1 MNAKLIR
8 MAIVLGLL
16 SVIGPVAID
25 MYLPALPEIGG
36 QLGVTDA
43 SVQLSLMSFMA
54 AFAVGQL
61 IYGPISDMI
70 GRKPPLYIGTL
81 VFIAGSIGCAVA
93 PSVEWLIVS
102 RFIQG
107 IGGCAAMSLP
117 RAIVRDEYTGAEAAQ
132 LFSLIMLVFSIS
144 PILAPLA
151 GSVVIAFGDWRLLF
165 WVMGTVGVFGL
176 ILSVVALKETR
187 PKHLRTESTIGSAI
201 RGYGM
206 LLKDWNF
213 LGLTFIG
220 AFGMSSF
227 MAFIGNSSFVFIEH
241 YGLTPTEY
249 SLAFSVNAISFFA
262 VSQSTGILVKRF
274 GLQRVVRT
282 AVTGF
287 ALSMVLLAGIF
298 VAGIDSMWVLSG
310 LMFIAFG
317 FLGLVLPTTGVL
329 AMEEHGEFAGTA
341 SALMGTLQMVLGA
354 VVMGIVGAFHDGTAL
369 PMVVGFAIC
378 AILAFILTQL
388 TIRTTVTPVV
398 GAPAE

>member
-61 IYGPISDMI
+61 IYGPISDMV

-151 GSVVIAFGDWRLLF
+151 GSIVIAFGDWRLLF
-165 WVMGTVGVFGL
+165 WVMGAVGVFGL
-176 ILSVVALKETR
+176 LLSVVALKETR
-187 PKHLRTESTIGSAI
+187 PRHLRTESTIGGAI
-201 RGYGM
+201 RGYGS

-213 LGLTFIG
+213 MGLTFIG
-220 AFGMSSF
+220 AFGMSAF

-241 YGLTPTEY
+241 YGLTPTQY

-262 VSQSTGILVKRF
+262 VSQSTGFMVKRF
-274 GLQRVVRT
+274 GLQRVVRW

-287 ALSMVLLAGIF
+287 ALSMALLAGIF
-298 VAGIDSMWVLSG
+298 IAGIDSMWVLSG

-354 VVMGIVGAFHDGTAL
+354 VVMGIVGAFHDGTAI
-369 PMVVGFAIC
+369 PMVLGFAVC
-378 AILAFILTQL
+378 AILAFILTQV

>member
-36 QLGVTDA
+36 QLNASTA

-61 IYGPISDMI
+61 IYGPISDMV
-70 GRKPPLYIGTL
+70 GRKPPLYLGTL
-81 VFIAGSIGCAVA
+81 A

-144 PILAPLA
+144 PILAPLS
-151 GSVVIAFGDWRLLF
+151 GSIVIAFGDWRLLF
-165 WVMGTVGVFGL
+165 WVMGAVGVLGL
-176 ILSVVALKETR
+176 ILSAVALRETR
-187 PKHLRTESTIGSAI
+187 PAHLRTESTIGGAI
-201 RGYGM
+201 RGYGT

-220 AFGMSSF
+220 AFGMSAF

-249 SLAFSVNAISFFA
+249 SIAFSVNAISFFA
-262 VSQSTGILVKRF
+262 VSQSTGFMVKRF
-274 GLQRVVRT
+274 GLQRVVRW
-282 AVTGF
+282 AVFGF
-287 ALSMVLLAGIF
+287 AASMALLAAIF
-298 VAGIDSMWVLSG
+298 VAGIDSMWILSG
-310 LMFIAFG
+310 LMFVAFG

-354 VVMGIVGAFHDGTAL
+354 VVMGIVGAFHDGTAI
-369 PMVVGFAIC
+369 PMVLGFAAC
-378 AILAFILTQL
+378 AILAFVLTQV
-388 TIRTTVTPVV
+388 TIRTTATPVV

>member
-36 QLGVTDA
+36 QLGASTS
-43 SVQLSLMSFMA
+43 SVQISLMSFMA

-81 VFIAGSIGCAVA
+81 VFIAGSIGCALA

-165 WVMGTVGVFGL
+165 WVMGAVGVFGL
-176 ILSVVALKETR
+176 ILSIVALKETR
-187 PKHLRTESTIGSAI
+187 PKHLRTESTIGGAI
-201 RGYGM
+201 RGYGS

-220 AFGMSSF
+220 AFGMSAF

-262 VSQSTGILVKRF
+262 VSQSTGFMVKRF

-287 ALSMVLLAGIF
+287 ALSMALLAGIF
-298 VAGIDSMWVLSG
+298 VAGIDSMWILSG

-354 VVMGIVGAFHDGTAL
+354 VVMGIVGAFHDGTAI
-369 PMVVGFAIC
+369 PMVLGFAVC
-378 AILAFILTQL
+378 AILAFILTQV

>member
-36 QLGVTDA
+36 QLGASTS

-81 VFIAGSIGCAVA
+81 VFIAGSIGCALA

-165 WVMGTVGVFGL
+165 WVMGAVGVFGL
-176 ILSVVALKETR
+176 ILSIVALKETR
-187 PKHLRTESTIGSAI
+187 PKHLRTESTIGGAI
-201 RGYGM
+201 RGYGS

-220 AFGMSSF
+220 AFGMSAF

-262 VSQSTGILVKRF
+262 VSQSTGFMVKRF

-287 ALSMVLLAGIF
+287 ALSMALLAGIF
-298 VAGIDSMWVLSG
+298 VAGIDSMWILSG
-310 LMFIAFG
+310 LMFVAFG

-354 VVMGIVGAFHDGTAL
+354 VVMGIVGAFHDGTAI
-369 PMVVGFAIC
+369 PMVLGFAVC
-378 AILAFILTQL
+378 AILAFILTQV

>member
-36 QLGVTDA
+36 QLGASTS
-43 SVQLSLMSFMA
+43 SVQISLMSFMA

-93 PSVEWLIVS
+93 PTVEWLIVS

-165 WVMGTVGVFGL
+165 WVMGAVGVFGL
-176 ILSVVALKETR
+176 ILSIVALKETR

-220 AFGMSSF
+220 AFGMSAF

-241 YGLTPTEY
+241 YGLTPTQY

-262 VSQSTGILVKRF
+262 VSQSTGFMVKRF
-274 GLQRVVRT
+274 GLQRVVRW

-287 ALSMVLLAGIF
+287 AVSMALLAGIF
-298 VAGIDSMWVLSG
+298 VAGIDSMWILSG
-310 LMFIAFG
+310 LMFVAFG

-329 AMEEHGEFAGTA
+329 AMEEHGELAGTA

-354 VVMGIVGAFHDGTAL
+354 VVMGIVGAFHDGTAI
-369 PMVVGFAIC
+369 PMVLGFAVC
-378 AILAFILTQL
+378 AILAFILTQV